1 MAAGRS
7 LASILGCC
15 NNLSVLSLRP
25 RVIAAIRYVGMGAAA
40 LTFIAMMFSWSQLP
54 AVNPDG
60 TPGKD
65 SLFDEMLKAFII
77 GVTIVVS

>member
-7 LASILGCC
+7 LASILGCG

-40 LTFIAMMFSWSQLP
+40 LTFIAMMFAWSQLP